1 MAELADKYP
10 SPHWTV
16 IRQRVALAGVVSD
29 EVSGAPIVGARV
41 EITSGPRSARQ
52 TTRAD
57 GSYVFSGLPV
67 GNYGLRASIP
77 APGGRYGAVT
87 TDAVAVTDT
96 RDTDGRLTVA
106 AWNPALSPTR
116 IQGTVQGK
124 PSGGDAAPLAG
135 ARVQAR
141 GSRYAVTTGDHGRY
155 ALIPLEAGKLTLEFS
170 APGFKSGSATL
181 SLTVGNDLTQDMTLD
196 FEVPPKKTNG
206 G

>member
-1 MAELADKYP
+1 MADLADKYP

-41 EITSGPRSARQ
+41 EITNGPHSARQ

-87 TDAVAVTDT
+87 TDAIAVTDA
-96 RDTDGRLTVA
+96 RDADGRLTVA
-106 AWNPALSPTR
+106 AWNPALPPTR
-116 IQGTVQGK
+116 IHGTVKGK
-124 PSGGDAAPLAG
+124 ASGKSAAPLAS
-135 ARVQAR
+135 ARVQVR
-141 GSRYAVTTGDHGRY
+141 GGRY
-155 ALIPLEAGKLTLEFS
+155 SATTDGGGSYALSPLEAGKLTLEFS
-170 APGFKSGSATL
+170 APGFKSASVTL
-181 SLTVGNDLTQDMTLD
+181 SLTAGNDLTQDITLD
-196 FEVPPKKTNG
+196 FVVPPKKTNG